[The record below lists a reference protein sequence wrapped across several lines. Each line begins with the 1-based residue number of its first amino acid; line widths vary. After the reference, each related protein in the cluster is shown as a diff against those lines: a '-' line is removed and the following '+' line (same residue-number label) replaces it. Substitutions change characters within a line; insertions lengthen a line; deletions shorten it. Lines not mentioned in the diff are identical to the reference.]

1 MPPRMALG
9 GLNTAR
15 DERKI
20 MSSPSASRHDATCA
34 PCLYTSEVHPV
45 ALRRRAPGRP
55 PSSVVARVVAMVV
68 REKREVTNGSAERT

>member
-9 GLNTAR
+9 GLKTAR

-20 MSSPSASRHDATCA
+20 TSSPSASRHDATCA

-45 ALRRRAPGRP
+45 ALRRRAPDRP

-68 REKREVTNGSAERT
+68 RGKREVTNGSAERT